1 MTTAGDYFRA
11 TVARLRPVLDS
22 EAEDAAR
29 IIFED
34 VAGYDRK
41 YIFMNGDREILDFV
55 QRNISAA
62 VDKVLAGE
70 PVQYAVGRARFMG
83 MDFKVSPA
91 VLVPRPETE
100 GLVDLITD
108 DWGGRSD
115 LSVLDLCTGSGCI
128 AVALSRALPFSDVEA
143 VDISADALAVAREN
157 AAALGARVRFVRAD
171 VLDLRPEED
180 GKFDIVVSNPPY
192 VCESEK
198 KDMDARVLD
207 YEPHLALFVP
217 DNNPLEFYRPIAEYA
232 SQALK
237 KGGMLYF
244 EINPLFASD
253 IASMLN
259 NTGFAD
265 VQIFRD
271 YRGKQRFARA
281 AKTAEPS

>member
-108 DWGGRSD
+108 DWCGRSD

-217 DNNPLEFYRPIAEYA
+217 DSNPLEFYRPIAEYA

-237 KGGMLYF
+237 KGGMLYL

>member
-11 TVARLRPVLDS
+11 TVARLRPVLDT

-55 QRNISAA
+55 QRNISVA

-100 GLVDLITD
+100 GLVDLIAD
-108 DWGGRSD
+108 DWNGRTD

-128 AVALSRALPFSDVEA
+128 AVALARTLPFSDVEA
-143 VDISADALAVAREN
+143 VDVSADALAVAREN
-157 AAALGARVRFVRAD
+157 ATALGARVRFVRAD
-171 VLDLRPEED
+171 VLGIRPERAA
-180 GKFDIVVSNPPY
+180 GFDIIVSNPPY

-207 YEPHLALFVP
+207 YEPHIALFVP
-217 DNNPLEFYRPIAEYA
+217 DNDPLEFYRPIAEYA

-237 KGGMLYF
+237 KDGMLYF

-253 IASMLN
+253 VAVLLK

-271 YRGKQRFARA
+271 YRAKQRFVRA
-281 AKTAEPS
+281 TKTTEP

>member
-11 TVARLRPVLDS
+11 TVARLRPVLDT

-100 GLVDLITD
+100 GLVDLIAG
-108 DWGGRSD
+108 DWNGRTD
-115 LSVLDLCTGSGCI
+115 LSLLDLCTGSGCI
-128 AVALSRALPFSDVEA
+128 AVALARTLPFSDVEA
-143 VDISADALAVAREN
+143 VDVSADALAVAREN
-157 AAALGARVRFVRAD
+157 ATDLGARVRFVRAD
-171 VLDLRPEED
+171 VLEIRPERAAE
-180 GKFDIVVSNPPY
+180 FDIIVSNPPY

-207 YEPHLALFVP
+207 YEPHIALFVP
-217 DNNPLEFYRPIAEYA
+217 DNDPLEFYRPIAEYA

-237 KGGMLYF
+237 KDGMLYF

-253 IASMLN
+253 VAVLLK
-259 NTGFAD
+259 NTGFTD

-271 YRGKQRFARA
+271 YRAKQRFARA
-281 AKTAEPS
+281 TKTTEP

>member
-11 TVARLRPVLDS
+11 TVARLRPAMGA

-55 QRNISAA
+55 QRHISAA

-100 GLVDLITD
+100 GLVDMIAD
-108 DWGGRSD
+108 DWSGRSD
-115 LSVLDLCTGSGCI
+115 LAVLDLCTGSGCI
-128 AVALSRALPFSDVEA
+128 AVALARALPFAQVEA
-143 VDISADALAVAREN
+143 VDVSADALAIARAN
-157 AAALGARVRFVRAD
+157 AEALGAKVRFVQAD
-171 VLDLRPEED
+171 VLTLGPERAAEY
-180 GKFDIVVSNPPY
+180 DIIVSNPPY

-207 YEPHLALFVP
+207 YEPHIALFVP
-217 DNNPLEFYRPIAEYA
+217 DSDPLRFYRPIAA
-232 SQALK
+232 SASVALK
-237 KGGMLYF
+237 PGGMLYF
-244 EINPLFASD
+244 EINPMFAAD
-253 IASMLN
+253 IEATLSAA
-259 NTGFAD
+259 GFTD
-265 VQIFRD
+265 VRVSRD
-271 YRGKQRFARA
+271 FRGKQRFARA
-281 AKTAEPS
+281 TKPAEP

>member
-217 DNNPLEFYRPIAEYA
+217 DSNPLEFYRPIAEYA